1 MERLFSRE
9 EAWGALSEA
18 RCDGATLGFVPT
30 MGALH
35 EGHLSLVRASRARTS
50 ATAVSLFV
58 NPTQFSPD
66 EDLSAYPRDID
77 RDLELLAAEGVDF
90 VFTPSVIEMYADDA
104 SVAVDPGR
112 LAARWEGES
121 RPHHFGGVA
130 TVVTKL
136 LNIVGPDVAFFGEK
150 DYQQLKVV
158 ERVVAEL
165 DMPVAIVG
173 CPIVRE
179 SDGLA
184 MSSRNVHLSAEER
197 VQATAL
203 SQALDAACEA
213 VAWGECD
220 AAALEATM
228 SQRLDLPLVSTE
240 YAVVVD
246 AESLEPVETIAQPA
260 RALIAAVAGTTRLID
275 NAALEPVRESCS

>member
-1 MERLFSRE
+1 
-9 EAWGALSEA
+9 
-18 RCDGATLGFVPT
+18 
-30 MGALH
+30 
-35 EGHLSLVRASRARTS
+35 
-50 ATAVSLFV
+50 
-58 NPTQFSPD
+58 
-66 EDLSAYPRDID
+66 
-77 RDLELLAAEGVDF
+77 
-90 VFTPSVIEMYADDA
+90 MYADDA

-184 MSSRNVHLSAEER
+184 MSSRNVYLSAEER
-197 VQATAL
+197 EQAAAL
-203 SQALDAACEA
+203 SQALDAAC
-213 VAWGECD
+213 
-220 AAALEATM
+220 
-228 SQRLDLPLVSTE
+228 
-240 YAVVVD
+240 
-246 AESLEPVETIAQPA
+246 
-260 RALIAAVAGTTRLID
+260 AGCGLGR
-275 NAALEPVRESCS
+275 V